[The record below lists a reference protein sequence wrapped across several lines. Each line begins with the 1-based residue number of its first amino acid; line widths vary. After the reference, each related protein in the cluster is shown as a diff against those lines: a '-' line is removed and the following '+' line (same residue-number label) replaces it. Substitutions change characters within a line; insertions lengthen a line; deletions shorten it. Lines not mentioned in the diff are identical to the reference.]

1 MLSKYI
7 TNFYIKGRF
16 VTSSKSWNL
25 KNFTIYGDLTSLKP
39 ISLHLANNSC
49 HNKTVLRFCG
59 RYRANKRS
67 EWPCLPAGKR
77 SINVTPPWDQGVF
90 VPKRLPTLSVRT
102 RGFFLLAHLKV
113 VVYFARVSVVWCRHY
128 INVFFLHVLHALL
141 VLLFFIHFIFI
152 STLHFCL
159 A

>member
-1 MLSKYI
+1 MKVSSIWVLDNVSAVFFSFIANIYRKFFMLSKYI

-67 EWPCLPAGKR
+67 EWPCLPTSKR
-77 SINVTPPWDQGVF
+77 SIDVTPPWDQGVLCQN
-90 VPKRLPTLSVRT
+90 VCLPYLF
-102 RGFFLLAHLKV
+102 GHLCFFSFGTTEA
-113 VVYFARVSVVWCRHY
+113 FP
-128 INVFFLHVLHALL
+128 
-141 VLLFFIHFIFI
+141 LF
-152 STLHFCL
+152 C
-159 A
+159 